1 MLALFGR
8 DRQNL
13 CDISY
18 NGMDMITTAPVTETM
33 NNRFDKAPAT
43 NGASLKGR

>member
-1 MLALFGR
+1 MLALFGK

-18 NGMDMITTAPVTETM
+18 NGMDMITTAPVTAIVNEH
-33 NNRFDKAPAT
+33 
-43 NGASLKGR
+43 

>member
-18 NGMDMITTAPVTETM
+18 NGMDMITTAPVTEIM

-43 NGASLKGR
+43 NGASL